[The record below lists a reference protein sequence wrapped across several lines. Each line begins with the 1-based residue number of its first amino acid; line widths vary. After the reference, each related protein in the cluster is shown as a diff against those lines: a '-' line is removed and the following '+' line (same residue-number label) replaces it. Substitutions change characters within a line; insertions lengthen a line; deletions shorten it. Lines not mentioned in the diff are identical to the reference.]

1 MTVLSPYLS
10 TYTFH
15 CFPLHRHHVY
25 EVQTANTFPLG
36 PTENIAEAPRL
47 QHVVWAPINPPPPPP
62 PPATTTTTPPASTVA
77 PLPSGSII
85 LNSLAAAA
93 AGGAGK
99 PTAASSSSGTASA
112 GQVNASGNG
121 GNGGRAPYSLN
132 QAIAFVHHNDIY
144 YKPKVQGEL
153 VCRITQTG
161 AAGVLYNGV
170 PDWTYENVPELESR
184 RSSIAFSPDG
194 LFLAF
199 LTFNDSEVNEYK

>member
-1 MTVLSPYLS
+1 MFWI
-10 TYTFH
+10 TFTSL
-15 CFPLHRHHVY
+15 FFRHHVY

-47 QHVVWAPINPPPPPP
+47 QHVVWAPINPPPPPGQGP
-62 PPATTTTTPPASTVA
+62 STTTMT

-85 LNSLAAAA
+85 LNSLAGAA

-99 PTAASSSSGTASA
+99 PTPMTGSTASGTANGS
-112 GQVNASGNG
+112 GQSGNG
-121 GNGGRAPYSLN
+121 VGNGASKSAYSLN

-161 AAGVLYNGV
+161 AAGIFYNGV

-184 RSSIAFSPDG
+184 QSSIVFSPDSH
-194 LFLAF
+194 FLAF
-199 LTFNDSEVNEYK
+199 LSFNDSEVNEYK

>member
-1 MTVLSPYLS
+1 M
-10 TYTFH
+10 
-15 CFPLHRHHVY
+15 
-25 EVQTANTFPLG
+25 QTANTFPLG

-62 PPATTTTTPPASTVA
+62 PPPPPTAAAGVQASSQS

-85 LNSLAAAA
+85 LNSLAGAA

-99 PTAASSSSGTASA
+99 PTASTSGGSA
-112 GQVNASGNG
+112 NGSGAANGNG
-121 GNGGRAPYSLN
+121 GAKAAYTLN

-161 AAGVLYNGV
+161 AAGIFYNGV

-194 LFLAF
+194 MFLAF
-199 LTFNDSEVNEYK
+199 FSFNDSEVNEYK

>member
-1 MTVLSPYLS
+1 M
-10 TYTFH
+10 
-15 CFPLHRHHVY
+15 
-25 EVQTANTFPLG
+25 
-36 PTENIAEAPRL
+36 
-47 QHVVWAPINPPPPPP
+47 
-62 PPATTTTTPPASTVA
+62 A

-99 PTAASSSSGTASA
+99 PTATTSSAGSGGTAS
-112 GQVNASGNG
+112 GQGNASGVNG
-121 GNGGRAPYSLN
+121 GVNGGAARAAYSLN

-161 AAGVLYNGV
+161 AAGILYNGV

-184 RSSIAFSPDG
+184 RTSIAFSPDG

-199 LTFNDSEVNEYK
+199 LTFNDSDVNEYKWVQTIKEYRVFAC

>member
-1 MTVLSPYLS
+1 MLRVQGKLYID
-10 TYTFH
+10 
-15 CFPLHRHHVY
+15 PLRDPARLIQLPFTRHHVY

-62 PPATTTTTPPASTVA
+62 PPPPTAATQS

-85 LNSLAAAA
+85 LNSLAGAA

-99 PTAASSSSGTASA
+99 PTATTNGGSANGSGAS
-112 GQVNASGNG
+112 NGNG
-121 GNGGRAPYSLN
+121 QGARAAYTLN

-161 AAGVLYNGV
+161 AAGIFYNGV
-170 PDWTYENVPELESR
+170 PDWTYENVPELESK
-184 RSSIAFSPDG
+184 RSSLAFSPDG
-194 LFLAF
+194 MFLAF
-199 LTFNDSEVNEYK
+199 FSFNDSEVNEYK